1 MKATEEQLKQIILEE
16 VQKYLEEVEVAKK
29 LQNIGNM
36 SVDAFI
42 DFVNTTSAVLQRA
55 TGLGTGPIPLIRV
68 LEMYLEAAIDLQDN
82 WSKRRWSAFSARDKN
97 ILLKL
102 TYPTTPY
109 HEAEALMLRSF
120 IDPVVQEIIIQD
132 IILAAELTKKSLEE
146 TEAGEYL
153 GPEEPGGEP
162 KSPHW
167 REFLEEI
174 VKKEV
179 IKYLKENE

>member
-36 SVDAFI
+36 SIDAFI
-42 DFVNTTSAVLQRA
+42 EFVNTTSAVLQRA
-55 TGLGTGPIPLIRV
+55 AGMTGESVPLVRV
-68 LEMYLEAAIDLQDN
+68 LEIYLEAAVDLQRS
-82 WSKRRWSAFSARDKN
+82 WSKERWHDFSAWDKN

-120 IDPVVQEIIIQD
+120 WDPVVQEIITDD
-132 IILAAELTKKSLEE
+132 IVLAAELTKKSLEE

-153 GPEEPGGEP
+153 GPEEEGGEP

-167 REFLEEI
+167 REYLEEI
-174 VKKEV
+174 VKEE
-179 IKYLKENE
+179 IINHLKEK

>member
-42 DFVNTTSAVLQRA
+42 DFVNTTSAILQRA
-55 TGLGTGPIPLIRV
+55 TGMTQRPIPLARV
-68 LEMYLEAAIDLQDN
+68 LEIYLEAAVDLQRS
-82 WSKRRWSAFSARDKN
+82 WSKERWHDFSAWDKN

-109 HEAEALMLRSF
+109 HESEALMLRSF
-120 IDPVVQEIIIQD
+120 IDPVVQEIITHD

-153 GPEEPGGEP
+153 GPEEEGGEP

-167 REFLEEI
+167 REYLEEI
-174 VKKEV
+174 VKEE
-179 IKYLKENE
+179 IINHLKEK

>member
-29 LQNIGNM
+29 LQNIGDM

-42 DFVNTTSAVLQRA
+42 EFVNTTSAVLQRA
-55 TGLGTGPIPLIRV
+55 AGVTKQPVSLARV
-68 LEMYLEAAIDLQDN
+68 LEIYLEAAVDLQRS
-82 WSKRRWSAFSARDKN
+82 WSKERWHDFSAWDKN

-109 HEAEALMLRSF
+109 HESEALMLRSF
-120 IDPVVQEIIIQD
+120 IDPVVQEIITQD
-132 IILAAELTKKSLEE
+132 IILAAELSKKSLKE

-153 GPEEPGGEP
+153 GPEKPGAEP
-162 KSPHW
+162 KSPYW
-167 REFLEEI
+167 KEFLEESI
-174 VKKEV
+174 EEEISKL
-179 IKYLKENE
+179 LKDNE